1 MNIISKVDGI
11 LNLVPDEGQVIDKGE
26 VLYQVEIMKSI
37 YDILAQERVEVDMV
51 LIREGAL
58 LHKGDVV
65 MTVESI

>member
-11 LNLVPDEGQVIDKGE
+11 LNSVPDEGQVIDKGE

>member
-11 LNLVPDEGQVIDKGE
+11 LNSVPDEGQVIDKGE
-26 VLYQVEIMKSI
+26 VLYQVEIMKII

>member
-1 MNIISKVDGI
+1 MNIVSKVDGI

-26 VLYQVEIMKSI
+26 VLYQVEIMKNI

>member
-1 MNIISKVDGI
+1 MNIVSKVDGI
-11 LNLVPDEGQVIDKGE
+11 LNSVPDEGQVIDKGE